1 MNRSIKPEL
10 PDRSTL
16 IDVALFPIPNVVAF
30 PGTNLP
36 LHVFEPRYRQLVN
49 DCVNENRMVGVS
61 HVIKTIHQPK
71 KSQTPEEAL
80 RSNQAT
86 YKPQTIF
93 SAGYCEILETT
104 PDGRIIANVLMSQR
118 LALVDELQSLPY
130 RIVSCT
136 PVEDDEETA
145 AASDNGKL
153 QSSINNRL
161 IELVGAQNPDMV
173 RELEDP
179 AWSALDPSDYSFKI
193 FQLLRFDADTMQAI
207 LEAQSAQARLAM
219 IWELLRAG

>member
-1 MNRSIKPEL
+1 MNKSIKP
-10 PDRSTL
+10 PADSSSL
-16 IDVALFPIPNVVAF
+16 IEVALFPIPNVVAF

-71 KSQTPEEAL
+71 QSQTPEEAL

-86 YKPQTIF
+86 YKPRTVF
-93 SAGYCEILETT
+93 SAGYCEIIETL

-118 LALVDELQSLPY
+118 LTLIEELQSLPY

-136 PVEDDEETA
+136 PMEDDDDPA
-145 AASDNGKL
+145 AAVDNGDL
-153 QSSINNRL
+153 QHSINTRL
-161 IELVGAQNPDMV
+161 IELVGTQNPEMV
-173 RELEDP
+173 RELQDP
-179 AWSALDPSDYSFKI
+179 VWTELAPSEYSFKI
-193 FQLLRFDADTMQAI
+193 FQLLRFDADIMQGI
-207 LEAQSAQARLAM
+207 LEAQSTNARLAM
-219 IWELLRAG
+219 TWELLRAG